1 MSFSFFYL
9 TLLDS
14 GIAAP
19 LVGLPCIPNEQNGV
33 STFVTGTSS
42 TSSTIPILPIG
53 FGVDVQTLTEQL

>member
-33 STFVTGTSS
+33 STFITGS
-42 TSSTIPILPIG
+42 SSTIPILPIG
-53 FGVDVQTLTEQL
+53 FGIDVQTLTEQL

>member
-33 STFVTGTSS
+33 STFVATGNPNYLQT
-42 TSSTIPILPIG
+42 TA
-53 FGVDVQTLTEQL
+53 FGIDVQTLTEQL